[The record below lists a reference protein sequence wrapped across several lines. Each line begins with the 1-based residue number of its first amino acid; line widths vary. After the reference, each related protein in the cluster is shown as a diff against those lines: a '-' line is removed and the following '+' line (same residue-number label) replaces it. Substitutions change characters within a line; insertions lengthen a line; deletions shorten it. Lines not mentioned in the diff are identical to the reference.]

1 MKIIGVGDN
10 TVDCY
15 LDRNSMFPGGN
26 AVNVAVLGKRFGFDE
41 AAYIGTIA
49 NDRKGRLVLRAL
61 TGEGIN
67 TTQLRIVSG
76 KNSFEEVAL
85 IDGDRVFKDSFCG
98 VSYNLILDKTD
109 YDFIANYDILHSSI
123 YSNVESQLKAL
134 SQLDIKIAFD
144 FSDSFNESYLDNNLQ
159 YVDYAFFSG
168 STLSTLE
175 ITALINKSIA
185 KGCQL
190 VVITR
195 GKNGATLYYEGQIY
209 HQNIVQTTVI
219 DTLGAGDAF
228 IASVL
233 LGLSRKQ
240 SMPDTLQTA
249 AINAAKTCSYYG
261 AFGYEEKI
269 DDISFI

>member
-26 AVNVAVLGKRFGFDE
+26 AVNVAVLGKRFGFDQ
-41 AAYIGTIA
+41 AAYIGSIA
-49 NDRKGRLVLRAL
+49 NDRKGQLVLRAL

-67 TTQLRIVSG
+67 TTRLRIVSG

-98 VSYNLILDKTD
+98 VSYNLILDKSD

-123 YSNVESQLKAL
+123 YSNIESQLKAL

-144 FSDSFNESYLDNNLQ
+144 FSDSFDDSYLDNNLQ

-168 STLSTLE
+168 SKLSALE
-175 ITALINKSIA
+175 ITALINKSAA

-190 VVITR
+190 VVITS
-195 GKNGATLYYEGQIY
+195 GKKGATLFFDGALYQQAVVETA
-209 HQNIVQTTVI
+209 VV

-233 LGLSRKQ
+233 FGIAHNQTMREILQ
-240 SMPDTLQTA
+240 SA
-249 AINAAKTCSYYG
+249 ALNAAKTCSYFG

-269 DDISFI
+269 DDL